1 LIKSKPYGVTL
12 VETMISLLILSIV
25 SVISMNVLGN
35 LNFSVKK
42 ISKVAEHQRGFI
54 GFWRLL
60 ENDFFENS
68 FMPGHLIKRNL
79 FVDQN
84 SLIFP
89 NGVIWQWGNGELTR
103 KSNAL
108 QEHQKLKV
116 LKNIKRLE
124 LEIWDGKKFVAYNV
138 ENVKKTLFGPKLGFK
153 VKLVK
158 SSEVTYHKIF
168 VLEEAQ
174 K

>member
-1 LIKSKPYGVTL
+1 
-12 VETMISLLILSIV
+12 M
-25 SVISMNVLGN
+25 
-35 LNFSVKK
+35 
-42 ISKVAEHQRGFI
+42 
-54 GFWRLL
+54 
-60 ENDFFENS
+60 
-68 FMPGHLIKRNL
+68 
-79 FVDQN
+79 
-84 SLIFP
+84 
-89 NGVIWQWGNGELTR
+89 
-103 KSNAL
+103 
-108 QEHQKLKV
+108 
-116 LKNIKRLE
+116 E